1 MKCEYCEKEH
11 DGSYG
16 SGRFCSPKCAR
27 TFSTSKN
34 KEEINRKRS
43 DSIKKKYDYVNY
55 KGKSITVNEYNKII
69 KSYEERIKRRSQ
81 LAVEIELEKS
91 PYSEFDTAYNNSG
104 SKKDC
109 YYLTKHDDNNKIIK
123 RAIVPKYRYAVEF
136 YLGRRLLFN
145 EVVHHVDNNHFN
157 NCIEN
162 LMILNRKLHNQLH
175 KGCITIDEIIA
186 KKLYIGYWGLNL
198 R

>member
-1 MKCEYCEKEH
+1 MK
-11 DGSYG
+11 
-16 SGRFCSPKCAR
+16 
-27 TFSTSKN
+27 
-34 KEEINRKRS
+34 KR
-43 DSIKKKYDYVNY
+43 YDYINY
-55 KGKSITVNEYNKII
+55 KGKLITINEYNKIT

-145 EVVHHVDNNHFN
+145 EVIHHVDNNHFN

-162 LMILNRKLHNQLH
+162 LMILERKLHTQLH
-175 KGCITIDEIIA
+175 MGVITIDEIIA
-186 KKLYIGYWGLNL
+186 KKLYIGYWGLNP

>member
-27 TFSTSKN
+27 RFSTSKN
-34 KEEINRKRS
+34 RQEINRKRS
-43 DSIKKKYDYVNY
+43 SSMKKKYDYINY
-55 KGKSITVNEYNKII
+55 KGKLITINEYNKIT
-69 KSYEERIKRRSQ
+69 KSYEERIKRGSQ

-104 SKKDC
+104 SKKDF

-162 LMILNRKLHNQLH
+162 LMILDRKLHNQLH
-175 KGCITIDEIIA
+175 KECITIDEIIA
-186 KKLYIGYWGLNL
+186 KKLYIGYWG
-198 R
+198 

>member
-11 DGSYG
+11 DGSYA

-27 TFSTSKN
+27 SFSTSKN
-34 KEEINRKRS
+34 RQEINRKRS
-43 DSIKKKYDYVNY
+43 SSMKKRYDYINY
-55 KGKSITVNEYNKII
+55 KGKLITINEYNKIT

-91 PYSEFDTAYNNSG
+91 PYSEFDTAYNNLG

-123 RAIVPKYRYAVEF
+123 RAIVPKYRYTVEF

-145 EVVHHVDNNHFN
+145 EVIHHVDNNHFN

-162 LMILNRKLHNQLH
+162 LMILERKLHTQLH
-175 KGCITIDEIIA
+175 MGVVTIDEIIA
-186 KKLYIGYWGLNL
+186 KKLYIGYWGLNP

>member
-27 TFSTSKN
+27 SFSTSKN
-34 KEEINRKRS
+34 RQEINRKRS
-43 DSIKKKYDYVNY
+43 SSMKKKYDYINY
-55 KGKSITVNEYNKII
+55 KGKLITINEYNKIT

-104 SKKDC
+104 SKKD
-109 YYLTKHDDNNKIIK
+109 
-123 RAIVPKYRYAVEF
+123 
-136 YLGRRLLFN
+136 
-145 EVVHHVDNNHFN
+145 
-157 NCIEN
+157 EN
-162 LMILNRKLHNQLH
+162 LMILDKKLHNQLH

-186 KKLYIGYWGLNL
+186 KKLYIGYWG
-198 R
+198 